1 MHEERQTSL
10 RTFFGCSHSFVN
22 VEQVFLNPLHL
33 FVYDFSDCLD
43 IFAFAVAMKC
53 SSRALCAFY
62 GPG

>member
-53 SSRALCAFY
+53 SS
-62 GPG
+62 